1 MKQFM
6 PHDVIVIGAGLAGMM
21 AAYNAQAE
29 GARVLLLD
37 RGGIGLGTNSAMSN
51 GVFTGPSSSYD
62 LTAYIR
68 DTIEI
73 GKGLNDPS
81 VVRRVGR
88 QAPAAIGSLQTFGI
102 DVKENAG
109 RYIIQPDRKDII
121 RGVDLVTKISAHLKT
136 SDRVTLKTGF
146 TVTEIVS
153 RNGSVAGVRGFD
165 APGSPDAIT
174 ASAVIVAAGG
184 AGALYLC
191 NDNQKSTLGQ
201 GYALCARAGLK
212 LRDME
217 FVQFYPMVFSEDR
230 LPQVML
236 YPGFPKQVR
245 MVNDSGED
253 IARKHGIENLF
264 EAIRIKRDAFSKLVY
279 EECRNGPV
287 YMDLRDAP
295 EESWPEYP
303 MTLLE
308 KIKFDFRNRP
318 VRITPGAHY
327 CMGGVR
333 VDEKAQTEINGL
345 FACGEVV
352 WGLNGANRRGGNAL
366 TECLVFGRLAGKS
379 AAVHAAA
386 YPSAGPGIGNG
397 DQAASSGKP
406 VDLRKLKKEIREIAW
421 NYAGISRSGSGMN
434 EGLRLLKGLAA
445 EIESAGA
452 DSVQE
457 KKQRF
462 GLSCAAL
469 VLKAILVAGYGRK
482 ESRGAFFREDFPET
496 DDVSWRKNSCLTYN
510 PESKD
515 FKRDYHT
522 VGDTAA

>member
-1 MKQFM
+1 M
-6 PHDVIVIGAGLAGMM
+6 PYDVIIIGAGLAGMM
-21 AAYNAQAE
+21 AAHTAQAE
-29 GARVLLLD
+29 GARVLLLN

-51 GVFTGPSSSYD
+51 GVFTGPSDRYD
-62 LTAYIR
+62 LDAYIK

-81 VVRRVGR
+81 VVRLVGR
-88 QAPAAIGSLQTFGI
+88 EAPGAIRSLQTFGI

-109 RYIIQPDRKDII
+109 RHVIQPDRKDII
-121 RGVDLVTKISAHLKT
+121 RGVDLVKKISDHLKQ
-136 SDRVTLKTGF
+136 SDRVTPKTGF

-153 RNGSVAGVRGFD
+153 RNGSIAGVRGFD
-165 APGSPDAIT
+165 ASGSPVSIA
-174 ASAVIVAAGG
+174 ASAVIIAAGG
-184 AGALYLC
+184 AGAIYLC
-191 NDNQKSTLGQ
+191 NDNQKSTMGQ
-201 GYALCARAGLK
+201 GYALCARAGLA
-212 LRDME
+212 LWDME

-236 YPGFPKQVR
+236 YPGFPRQVK
-245 MVNDSGED
+245 MINASGED
-253 IARKHGIENLF
+253 IAEKHGLENLF
-264 EAIRIKRDAFSKLVY
+264 EAIRIKRDSFSKLVY
-279 EECRNGPV
+279 DECCKGPV

-333 VDEKAQTEINGL
+333 VDEKAQTGIKGF

-366 TECLVFGRLAGKS
+366 SECLVFGRLAGKS
-379 AAVHAAA
+379 AAVHAAGH
-386 YPSAGPGIGNG
+386 PPTEPGIG
-397 DQAASSGKP
+397 DRVDAASSGGP
-406 VDLRKLKKEIREIAW
+406 ADFRRLKKEIRQIAW
-421 NYAGISRSGSGMN
+421 NYAGISRSETGMN
-434 EGLRLLKGLAA
+434 EGLHLLKGLEAQ
-445 EIESAGA
+445 IESATA
-452 DSVQE
+452 DNVQE

-462 GLSCAAL
+462 DLSCAA
-469 VLKAILVAGYGRK
+469 VILKAILVAGLGRK

-496 DDVSWRKNSCLTYN
+496 DDASWRKNSCLTYD
-510 PESKD
+510 PESGN
-515 FKRDYHT
+515 FKPDYHP
-522 VGDTAA
+522 VADTAA